1 MNKEMLV
8 SDLLYDNINLDQI
21 EAIQTA
27 YEMNKKL
34 ENIEFEGCIDCISKE
49 DLVFLEFLGL

>member
-1 MNKEMLV
+1 MTNTYLV

-27 YEMNKKL
+27 YEMDKKL
-34 ENIEFEGCIDCISKE
+34 DDMEFEGCIDCISKE
-49 DLVFLEFLGL
+49 DLVFLEFLGF